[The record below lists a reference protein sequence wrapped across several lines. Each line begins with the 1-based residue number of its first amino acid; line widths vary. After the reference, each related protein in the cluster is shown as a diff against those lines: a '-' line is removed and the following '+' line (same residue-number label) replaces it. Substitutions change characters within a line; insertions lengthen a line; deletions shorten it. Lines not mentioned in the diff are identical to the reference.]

1 MLHVLTYLHTMW
13 AIRNEG
19 YVEERCGGRDGT
31 SASVRSEERALFI
44 EKECF
49 ALIGRPIT
57 ALGKNFFLGGSD
69 LLTFERLRHQ
79 NFSWGGL
86 TF

>member
-1 MLHVLTYLHTMW
+1 MLHVTCYMLHVLTYLHTMW
-13 AIRNEG
+13 AIRNEE

-49 ALIGRPIT
+49 ALIGCLKIT
-57 ALGKNFFLGGSD
+57 FGKFFLTPPKKFGG
-69 LLTFERLRHQ
+69 
-79 NFSWGGL
+79 G
-86 TF
+86 